1 MNITS
6 KIIITD
12 TNIITDLNNA
22 KVLDKFIE
30 LDNVFVSDLVKNDE
44 FNCKT
49 CDIEII
55 NKMKVI
61 SLTDNQLLEI
71 TNFYGT
77 NSSLS
82 KYDYVNFVA
91 ARDNNG
97 ILATGDNKLKLY
109 AEQNGVEVIRTLK
122 IIRLMQKKSIISSS
136 EAINA
141 CANLK
146 NDKNTRIPIEE
157 IDNLIEELK
166 KNLMLN

>member
-1 MNITS
+1 MNITA

-22 KVLDKFIE
+22 KVLDKFVE

-44 FNCKT
+44 FNSKT

-61 SLTDNQLLEI
+61 SLNDNQLLEVS
-71 TNFYGT
+71 NFYGI
-77 NSSLS
+77 NNSLS
-82 KYDYVNFVA
+82 KYDYINFMV

-122 IIRLMQKKSIISSS
+122 IIRLMLKSSIITSND
-136 EAINA
+136 AINA
-141 CANLK
+141 CVNLK
-146 NDKNTRIPIEE
+146 NNKHTRIPLED

-166 KNLMLN
+166 KNLMPN